1 MAFPSFLKIIALI
14 ALFTLT
20 VNADDTRR
28 LRSGY
33 DVVNAPV
40 ARELQG
46 KNPATWFKIIKKD
59 VVGQPIFDKV
69 KEKYQQA
76 SAIVK
81 GKGK

>member
-46 KNPATWFKIIKKD
+46 KNFATWFKIIKKD